1 MLFGF
6 LQVFFIIPFCS
17 NMCVHIYVYRFVFI
31 TIIRTGL
38 QLVGVLGAGSI
49 PSDLPPPEP
58 CDQAGLCWSFGS
70 MASLSLTPTL
80 DGQCHFVE
88 WKSQFDSLA
97 VSCSVYIIVFVKM
110 HWQFVPIPII
120 PKQSI
125 ISIWKALMITAMLM
139 GFSYDCWFRVFSYFF
154 QIILFIRTNQTC
166 GSDGWALYRKLYI

>member
-97 VSCSVYIIVFVKM
+97 VNCSVYIIVFVKM
-110 HWQFVPIPII
+110 HWQFVPIRAPNN
-120 PKQSI
+120 P
-125 ISIWKALMITAMLM
+125 
-139 GFSYDCWFRVFSYFF
+139 
-154 QIILFIRTNQTC
+154 
-166 GSDGWALYRKLYI
+166 